1 MGYHY
6 QYEFE
11 RIETEASGYS
21 MLGGIGI
28 VLDGHREL
36 IRRRAQHGWRLSCC
50 IPVKQRAEGYITEFD
65 LVFEKAAEGE
75 I

>member
-1 MGYHY
+1 
-6 QYEFE
+6 
-11 RIETEASGYS
+11 

-36 IRRRAQHGWRLSCC
+36 IRRRAQQGWRLSCC

>member
-28 VLDGHREL
+28 VLDSHREL
-36 IRRRAQHGWRLSCC
+36 IRRRAQQGWRL